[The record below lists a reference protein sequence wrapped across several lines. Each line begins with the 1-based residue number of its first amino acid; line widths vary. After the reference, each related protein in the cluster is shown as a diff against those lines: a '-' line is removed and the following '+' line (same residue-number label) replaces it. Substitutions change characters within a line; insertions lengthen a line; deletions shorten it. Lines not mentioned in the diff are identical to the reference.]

1 MIRVD
6 SAIQGVHAKQGC
18 YICGEV
24 NRLVDTEV
32 SISYEGILAICIG
45 CAYDLAQAAG
55 WDLEVSAEEVTR
67 LRAAEGQLR
76 TDRDS
81 AEKALAE
88 IYVEAQAA
96 NKRHKERQRKAGLK
110 NEEA

>member
-18 YICGEV
+18 YLCGEV

-32 SISYEGILAICIG
+32 GIPYEGILAVCVG
-45 CAYDLAQAAG
+45 CAKDLAQTAG

-67 LRAAEGQLR
+67 LRLTEGRL
-76 TDRDS
+76 TSERDS
-81 AEKALAE
+81 ADRALAE
-88 IYVEAQAA
+88 IYAEAQAA
-96 NKRHKERQRKAGLK
+96 NKRHKERQRKQEIK
-110 NEEA
+110 NAEA